1 MCDLPRHFSI
11 YVLPPF
17 RGGERQ
23 EFFSG
28 SLSEPPKFGG
38 SAEARQYCPELYVV
52 LTLPANSLNF
62 QLCVELGKCT
72 VLLTHEIFEQF
83 CAKKPVETTV
93 SRDLWGLDLN
103 CQWPLQ
109 DTVTI
114 WGKFCYM
121 KFNFFKS
128 YFSFSI
134 YPSLISSLG
143 SHSHVLK
150 IWIEIPQ

>member
-1 MCDLPRHFSI
+1 MFDLLRHFSI
-11 YVLPPF
+11 YVPPF

-28 SLSEPPKFGG
+28 SLSEPPEFGG
-38 SAEARQYCPELYVV
+38 SAEARQFCPELYVV

-72 VLLTHEIFEQF
+72 VLFFLVAHHEIFEQF
-83 CAKKPVETTV
+83 CAKKPVETTI

-109 DTVTI
+109 DIVTI
-114 WGKFCYM
+114 WGKFCCM
-121 KFNFFKS
+121 KFIYFFKC
-128 YFSFSI
+128 YISFST
-134 YPSLISSLG
+134 PLPHFGLG
-143 SHSHVLK
+143 FYSHV
-150 IWIEIPQ
+150 